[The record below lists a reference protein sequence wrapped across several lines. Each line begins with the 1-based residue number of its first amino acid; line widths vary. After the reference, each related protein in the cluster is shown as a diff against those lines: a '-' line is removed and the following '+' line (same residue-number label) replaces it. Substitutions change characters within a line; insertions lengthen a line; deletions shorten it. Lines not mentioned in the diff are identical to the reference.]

1 MKFKRDVIDRYVA
14 TDYDGVQLHLDV
26 RTDGDEPCLLIY
38 HGHDHYAVNDK
49 IEALDVSS
57 ELTIEDVDALIC
69 ALMDISGKME
79 VKK

>member
-38 HGHDHYAVNDK
+38 HGHDQYALNDK
-49 IEALDVSS
+49 LESLDIKS